1 MSKIKKNIGVITLKA
16 GHTLILGNIPDA
28 IDLSKLEE
36 NKMLGNNID
45 IQKFGLFETSAP
57 NYTTY
62 YPDVTPEDLNPKDED
77 FIQPVFRMLSEVI
90 VSKGR
95 PIDFS
100 ANNVLRKS
108 MNKLL
113 GQTVNVD
120 HETATGNAI
129 GAVSEVFWQPA
140 YTASDGTKIPA
151 GINAKLKIDGKSNP
165 RLARGIMMNPPS
177 IHSNSVSVRFSWL
190 PSHKFDD
197 PNEFYA
203 KLGSHNDKG
212 ELIRCVV
219 DDIIAYSETSLVA
232 HGADPFAQRIGDD
245 GQIVNTKYAN
255 TAYQFSADK
264 PIQASWEV
272 DFKEYQNEDN
282 EVAILSL
289 SNNNNNIN
297 TNPTD
302 SMNIEELIQT
312 LVSDF
317 SFGEDTTAENLLEKL
332 GEKLGES
339 DTEVE
344 NLTTERD
351 QLKTENDTLKSTN
364 ADLAAG
370 KEQVTNLTESTKQEA
385 LRFYKASKGEKADD
399 AIIDLISKADLK
411 TAGAFLKQY
420 KAEADDKFSATCN
433 KCKSTDIS
441 RNSAIPNTD
450 GTVDKTIGEEDFVEK
465 TATET
470 KLSIQAKHKRTSR
483 IFNKEK

>member
-1 MSKIKKNIGVITLKA
+1 MNKKNIGVITLKA

-36 NKMLGNNID
+36 NQMLGNNVD
-45 IQKFGLFETSAP
+45 IQKFGLFETATP

-120 HETATGNAI
+120 HETAIGNAV
-129 GAVSEVFWQPA
+129 GSVSEVFWQPA
-140 YTASDGTKIPA
+140 YTASDGTKVPA

-177 IHSNSVSVRFSWL
+177 IHSNSVSVKFSWL

-203 KLGSHNDKG
+203 KLGTHTDKG

-219 DDIIAYSETSLVA
+219 DEVIAYSETSLVS
-232 HGADPFAQRIGDD
+232 HGADPFAQRVDEN
-245 GQIVNTKYAN
+245 GQIVNTKYAG
-255 TAYQFSADK
+255 TEYKFSADK
-264 PIQASWEV
+264 PVNVNWEV
-272 DFKEYQNEDN
+272 DFKDYQYGDN

-289 SNNNNNIN
+289 SNNNNNNIN

-302 SMNIEELIQT
+302 LMNIEELIQT

-317 SFGEDTTAENLLEKL
+317 SFGADTTAENLLEKL

-344 NLTTERD
+344 NLTNERD

-364 ADLAAG
+364 ADLQAG
-370 KEQVTNLTESTKQEA
+370 KAQVDQVTDSTKQEA
-385 LRFYKASKGEKADD
+385 LRFYKASKGEKADE
-399 AIIDLISKADLK
+399 AIIDLISKSDLK

-420 KAEADDKFSATCN
+420 KAEADEKFSAKCN
-433 KCKSTDIS
+433 KCNSTDIT
-441 RNSAIPNTD
+441 RNSAIPSTD
-450 GTVDKTIGEEDFVEK
+450 GTVDTVNNKKDEDFVEK
-465 TATET
+465 SATET

-483 IFNKEK
+483 VFNK

>member
-1 MSKIKKNIGVITLKA
+1 MNKKNIGVITLKA

-28 IDLSKLEE
+28 IDTSKLEG
-36 NKMLGNNID
+36 NQMLGNNID

-100 ANNVLRKS
+100 QNGVLRKS

-140 YTASDGTKIPA
+140 YTAADGTKVPA

-197 PNEFYA
+197 PNEFYN
-203 KLGSHNDKG
+203 KLGTHNDKG

-219 DDIIAYSETSLVA
+219 DEVIAYSETSLVA
-232 HGADPFAQRIGDD
+232 HGADPFAQRVGDD

-264 PIQASWEV
+264 PIQATWEV
-272 DFKEYQNEDN
+272 DFKDYQHSDN

-289 SNNNNNIN
+289 SNNNNINN
-297 TNPTD
+297 TNPTNL
-302 SMNIEELIQT
+302 MNIEELIQK
-312 LVSDF
+312 LVRDF
-317 SFGEDTTAENLLEKL
+317 SFEADTTAENLLEKL

-351 QLKTENDTLKSTN
+351 NLKTENDTLKTAN
-364 ADLAAG
+364 TELEAG
-370 KEQVTNLTESTKQEA
+370 QEQVTNLTDSTRQEA
-385 LRFYKASKGEKADD
+385 LRFYKASKGDKVDD
-399 AIIDLISKADLK
+399 NIIDLISKSDLK
-411 TAGAFLKQY
+411 TAGSFLKQY
-420 KAEADDKFSATCN
+420 RTEADDKFSATCN

-441 RNSAIPNTD
+441 RNSAIPSSD
-450 GTVDKTIGEEDFVEK
+450 GTVDQADNTDEGNFVEK

-470 KLSIQAKHKRTSR
+470 KLSLQAKHKRGSR
-483 IFNKEK
+483 IFNNQK